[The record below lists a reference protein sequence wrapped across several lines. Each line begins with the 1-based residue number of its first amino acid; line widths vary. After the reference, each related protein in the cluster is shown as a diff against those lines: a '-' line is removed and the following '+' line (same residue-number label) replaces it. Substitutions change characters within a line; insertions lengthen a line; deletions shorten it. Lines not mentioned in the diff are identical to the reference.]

1 MDCIL
6 GNADRLGMSTSS
18 QLQHIEIQSF
28 IMIMIMMN
36 MTMMMVIVYVFG
48 VELFCV
54 ISIME
59 RIIGKMYHNQHIW
72 YVNENRMNMLCYFP
86 LQLLP

>member
-1 MDCIL
+1 M
-6 GNADRLGMSTSS
+6 GNADRLGKSTSS

-28 IMIMIMMN
+28 IMIMMN
-36 MTMMMVIVYVFG
+36 MTMMMVIVCVFG

-72 YVNENRMNMLCYFP
+72 YVNENRINMLCYFP